1 MKYRI
6 RRILSLCL
14 ACILLGACAA
24 EDSGVLDPRFE
35 TEEYLPQYDMQN
47 EFSFINVACE
57 TEDTLYYMMFMGERQ
72 IHYYNKETGEGG
84 ILCGKP
90 ECTHDVDD
98 CNSFAITAGGL
109 NIYDG
114 RIWFITWNTGAPGS
128 ILYAMNLDGTKRE
141 RIQAL
146 SYQGGHS
153 TKMHLHRGYLYIGV
167 TQREVIEGEPSYHLT
182 ITRQEIG
189 NEADEPELVYES
201 RARMTQLFRYIIQ
214 GNTLYGYRQYAE
226 STDIE
231 QKTELFRCDLT
242 KGTQET
248 LAVWDSTSTYPGGLW
263 IDGENIYMS
272 ESEMLGEEEKRETW
286 STQLWVWQYSLREGT
301 IEKRMEMNHPRAGG
315 QWEIAPDL
323 HLGAVEQ
330 VPNERQYAFTIL
342 DISGEIVRE
351 YIVENNPTGGELS
364 GQMTYGM
371 TEEGMICSIS
381 RMLEQKEKG
390 DPVSLEEIW
399 WVPVDPAEEVEKLAE
414 YYTYTLVS

>member
-1 MKYRI
+1 MKRRI
-6 RRILSLCL
+6 RRFFYLCL
-14 ACILLGACAA
+14 ACILFGACAA
-24 EDSGVLDPRFE
+24 EEGEVLNPRFE

-57 TEDTLYYMMFMGERQ
+57 TEDTLYYMMSMGERQ

-114 RIWFITWNTGAPGS
+114 RIWFITWNPGAPGS

-201 RARMTQLFRYIIQ
+201 RARMSQLFRYIIQ

-242 KGTQET
+242 KGTQEI
-248 LAVWDSTSTYPGGLW
+248 LATWDSTSTYPGGLW

-272 ESEMLGEEEKRETW
+272 ESERLGEEEKRETW

-371 TEEGMICSIS
+371 TEEGMVCSIRWS
-381 RMLEQKEKG
+381 LEQKEEG
-390 DPVSLEEIW
+390 DPVRLEEIW
-399 WVPVDPAEEVEKLAE
+399 WVPVDPAEGVKELAE

>member
-24 EDSGVLDPRFE
+24 EEGEVLNPRFE
-35 TEEYLPQYDMQN
+35 TEEYLSQYDMQN

-57 TEDTLYYMMFMGERQ
+57 TEDTLYYMMSMGERQ

-114 RIWFITWNTGAPGS
+114 RIWLITWNPGAPGS
-128 ILYAMNLDGTKRE
+128 ILYAMDLDGTKRE
-141 RIQAL
+141 RIQTL
-146 SYQGGHS
+146 SYQGGNG

-242 KGTQET
+242 KGTQEI

-272 ESEMLGEEEKRETW
+272 ESERLGEEEKRETW

-315 QWEIAPDL
+315 QWEIGPTL
-323 HLGAVEQ
+323 QLGAVEQ
-330 VPNERQYAFTIL
+330 VPQEKKYAFTIL

-371 TEEGMICSIS
+371 TEEGMVCSIRWS
-381 RMLEQKEKG
+381 LEQKEEG
-390 DPVSLEEIW
+390 DPVRLEEIW
-399 WVPVDPAEEVEKLAE
+399 WVPVDPSEGVEKLAE

>member
-57 TEDTLYYMMFMGERQ
+57 TEDTLYYMMSMGERQ

-114 RIWFITWNTGAPGS
+114 RIWFITWNPGAPGS
-128 ILYAMNLDGTKRE
+128 ILYAMDLDGTKRE
-141 RIQAL
+141 RIQTL
-146 SYQGGHS
+146 SYQGGNG

-201 RARMTQLFRYIIQ
+201 RARMSQLFRYIIQ

-242 KGTQET
+242 KGTQEI

-272 ESEMLGEEEKRETW
+272 ESERLGEEENPETW

-315 QWEIAPDL
+315 QWEIGPTL
-323 HLGAVEQ
+323 QLGAVEQ
-330 VPNERQYAFTIL
+330 VPQEKKYAFTIL

-371 TEEGMICSIS
+371 TEEGMVCSIRWS
-381 RMLEQKEKG
+381 LEQKEEG
-390 DPVSLEEIW
+390 DPVRLEEIW
-399 WVPVDPAEEVEKLAE
+399 WVPVDPSEGVEKLAE

>member
-6 RRILSLCL
+6 RRFFYLCL
-14 ACILLGACAA
+14 ACILFGACAT
-24 EDSGVLDPRFE
+24 EDDGILDPRFD

-57 TEDTLYYMMFMGERQ
+57 TEDTIYYMMFTGEQQ

-114 RIWFITWNTGAPGS
+114 KIWFITWNPGAPGS

-201 RARMTQLFRYIIQ
+201 RARMTQQFRYIIQ

-231 QKTELFRCDLT
+231 QKTELFWCDLT
-242 KGTQET
+242 KGTQEI

-272 ESEMLGEEEKRETW
+272 ESERLGEEEKRETW

-315 QWEIAPDL
+315 QWEIGPTL
-323 HLGAVEQ
+323 QLGAVEQ
-330 VPNERQYAFTIL
+330 VPQEKKYAFTIL

-371 TEEGMICSIS
+371 TEEGMVCSIRWS
-381 RMLEQKEKG
+381 LEQKEEG
-390 DPVSLEEIW
+390 DPVRLEEIW
-399 WVPVDPAEEVEKLAE
+399 WVPVDPAEGVEKLAE